1 LRIIRDGCA
10 SLNLIMS
17 GMLGQA
23 HMVGLDTIHHK
34 AGVSVMVCPP
44 MCAHMAPP
52 LTTCW
57 IPPIEF
63 VDKLGGFMTSFVLLW
78 CRSLVLFSESSGGV
92 LPRISGEE
100 MVVHCRAN

>member
-52 LTTCW
+52 LTTC
-57 IPPIEF
+57 
-63 VDKLGGFMTSFVLLW
+63 
-78 CRSLVLFSESSGGV
+78 
-92 LPRISGEE
+92 
-100 MVVHCRAN
+100 